1 MTKQTGTAEQTVCQ
15 LLQLEGCEDGT
26 VRLREDL
33 GVDSLAMV
41 DLVIDL
47 EDRLGVE
54 FTDADLDP
62 SALLTL
68 EDLYRMIARR
78 LSSAPDEI

>member
-1 MTKQTGTAEQTVCQ
+1 MLKQTETVERTVCQ
-15 LLQLEGCEDGT
+15 LLKLEGGEDGS

-33 GVDSLAMV
+33 GVDSLTMV

-62 SALLTL
+62 SVLLTL
-68 EDLYRMIARR
+68 DDLYQMIARR
-78 LSSAPDEI
+78 LSPAADGI

>member
-1 MTKQTGTAEQTVCQ
+1 MPKQTETVERTVCQ
-15 LLQLEGCEDGT
+15 LLKLEGGEDGS

-54 FTDADLDP
+54 FNDADLDP
-62 SALLTL
+62 SVLLTL
-68 EDLYRMIARR
+68 DDLYQMIARR
-78 LSSAPDEI
+78 LSPAADDI

>member
-1 MTKQTGTAEQTVCQ
+1 MTKQTGTVEQIICQ
-15 LLQLEGCEDGT
+15 LLQLEDCRNGS

-47 EDRLGVE
+47 EDQLGVE
-54 FTDADLDP
+54 FSDADLDP
-62 SALLTL
+62 SALVTL
-68 EDLYRMIARR
+68 ADLYGMITRR
-78 LSSAPDEI
+78 LSSASDEI